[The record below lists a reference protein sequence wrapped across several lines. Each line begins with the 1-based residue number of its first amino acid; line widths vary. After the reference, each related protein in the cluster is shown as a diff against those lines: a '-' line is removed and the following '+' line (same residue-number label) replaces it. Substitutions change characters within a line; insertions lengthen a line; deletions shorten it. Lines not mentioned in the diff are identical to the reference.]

1 MKFLT
6 SLIVS
11 IAMGSIPPAL
21 AASDNRVE
29 ATIVTAATQ
38 VSDNYVDVVEMPTL
52 FTHGLNGLADM
63 GRLNVSQKRALDA
76 AMRAEAKAIGFKP
89 QADIL
94 ISEIMRFRA
103 GSERDAALTAA
114 LGGMMAGLDKSSRLI
129 LPSELKPPPASV
141 GLELTVKDGALTVVR
156 PLPGGPGEKAGIR
169 AGDVLTAID
178 GRRTAG
184 LPLAEA
190 VGLLRGA
197 SGTDLALGIARPGTS
212 APLTFRPVRGPVQAP
227 PSLGWE
233 TQGRVAVVR
242 IGAFSSTTQAGLRD
256 SLGAAAARA
265 EAPLEGIVLD
275 LRGNAGGLLDV
286 AEQIGGM
293 LLPAGTEIAKL
304 SGRTP
309 NNARRL
315 VSGQGD
321 VTSGQPIVVIVD
333 ARTAAGAEIVAAALQ
348 EHGRALV
355 VGQKTA
361 GAGTIQTL
369 LPLPGG
375 QGGLLL
381 TTARIYRPKG
391 TTLDGDGVTPDLVLD
406 PQIGLLPS
414 RSGTG
419 AKPDD
424 ETTKQIAAAISMTPD
439 GTDRAKLAAIKL
451 IDSAH
456 KPARPQKP

>member
-1 MKFLT
+1 M
-6 SLIVS
+6 
-11 IAMGSIPPAL
+11 
-21 AASDNRVE
+21 
-29 ATIVTAATQ
+29 
-38 VSDNYVDVVEMPTL
+38 
-52 FTHGLNGLADM
+52 
-63 GRLNVSQKRALDA
+63 
-76 AMRAEAKAIGFKP
+76 
-89 QADIL
+89 
-94 ISEIMRFRA
+94 
-103 GSERDAALTAA
+103 
-114 LGGMMAGLDKSSRLI
+114 I

-156 PLPGGPGEKAGIR
+156 PLPGGPGDKAGIR

-197 SGTDLALGIARPGTS
+197 SGTDLALGIARPGAS

-227 PSLGWE
+227 PSLSWE

-242 IGAFSSTTQAGLRD
+242 IGAVSSTTQAGLRAALD
-256 SLGAAAARA
+256 GAATRA
-265 EAPLEGIVLD
+265 EAPLEGLVLD

-381 TTARIYRPKG
+381 TTARIYSPKG
-391 TTLDGDGVTPDLVLD
+391 TALDGAGVTPDLVLD

-424 ETTKQIAAAISMTPD
+424 ETTKQIAAAISVTPD
-439 GTDRAKLAAIKL
+439 GTDRARLAAIKL
-451 IDSAH
+451 IESAH